1 MRCSPL
7 LLAVA
12 AHALAPPPRAK
23 NLHRRGAVVSEPE
36 TKANARSYA
45 DLTIGVVSES
55 DPSENRVAQTPES
68 LALLVK
74 AGFNAKVASGAG
86 SSAGFSDDMYENIGA
101 QITTEDEAWASDIV
115 TKIAPPSSQEAA
127 KVGDRMLLS
136 MVQPPQNEALMQ
148 QLQEQ
153 GSTVFAM
160 DCIPRLLS
168 RGQAFD
174 ALSSQANLAGFRA
187 VIEAAH
193 AYGRTM
199 AGSMTAAGKL
209 APARVLVLGAGV
221 AGLAAIQTAKNM
233 GAVVLGY
240 DVRPVVQ
247 EQVESMGGQFL
258 KARSRRFEVLRR
270 IVSGRRGRGWF
281 LFRV

>member
-12 AHALAPPPRAK
+12 AHALAPLPRAK
-23 NLHRRGAVVSEPE
+23 HLGRRGAVVSEPE
-36 TKANARSYA
+36 TKTSGRSYA
-45 DLTIGVVSES
+45 DLTIGVVAES

-74 AGFNAKVASGAG
+74 AGFHAKVASGAG
-86 SSAGFSDDMYENIGA
+86 AAAGFSDDMYKNIGA
-101 QITTEDEAWASDIV
+101 QIVPEEEAWASDIV

-127 KVGDRMLLS
+127 KVGDRTLLS

-148 QLQEQ
+148 QLQDQ

-199 AGSMTAAGKL
+199 AGSMTAAGRL
-209 APARVLVLGAGV
+209 RRPGRCLHLTMPWVVLVSILSAFR
-221 AGLAAIQTAKNM
+221 AA
-233 GAVVLGY
+233 
-240 DVRPVVQ
+240 
-247 EQVESMGGQFL
+247 
-258 KARSRRFEVLRR
+258 
-270 IVSGRRGRGWF
+270 
-281 LFRV
+281 

>member
-12 AHALAPPPRAK
+12 AHALAPLPRAK
-23 NLHRRGAVVSEPE
+23 HLGRRGAVVSEPE
-36 TKANARSYA
+36 VKSNARSYA
-45 DLTIGVVSES
+45 DLTIGVVAES

-86 SSAGFSDDMYENIGA
+86 AAAGFSDDMYKSIGA
-101 QITTEDEAWASDIV
+101 QITTEEEAWASDIV
-115 TKIAPPSSQEAA
+115 TKIAPPSSAEAA

-136 MVQPPQNEALMQ
+136 MVQPPQNDALMQ

-199 AGSMTAAGKL
+199 AGSMTAAGKSPRL
-209 APARVLVLGAGV
+209 KCCGAFDATRLHLTSMRVVSFPILRYTQA
-221 AGLAAIQTAKNM
+221 
-233 GAVVLGY
+233 
-240 DVRPVVQ
+240 
-247 EQVESMGGQFL
+247 S
-258 KARSRRFEVLRR
+258 SRRPASWCSARAWRASRPSKPPKTWARLC
-270 IVSGRRGRGWF
+270 
-281 LFRV
+281 

>member
-12 AHALAPPPRAK
+12 AHALAPLPRAK

-36 TKANARSYA
+36 TKSNARSYA
-45 DLTIGVVSES
+45 DLTIGVVAEA

-86 SSAGFSDDMYENIGA
+86 AAAGFSDDMYENIGA
-101 QITTEDEAWASDIV
+101 QVVSEDDAWASDIV

-127 KVGDRMLLS
+127 KVGDRTLLS
-136 MVQPPQNEALMQ
+136 MVQPPQNDALMQ

-199 AGSMTAAGKL
+199 AGSMTAAGKS
-209 APARVLVLGAGV
+209 P
-221 AGLAAIQTAKNM
+221 
-233 GAVVLGY
+233 
-240 DVRPVVQ
+240 
-247 EQVESMGGQFL
+247 
-258 KARSRRFEVLRR
+258 RFEVLRCL
-270 IVSGRRGRGWF
+270 RRDSSS
-281 LFRV
+281 

>member
-7 LLAVA
+7 LLAVT
-12 AHALAPPPRAK
+12 AHALAPLPRAK
-23 NLHRRGAVVSEPE
+23 NLGRRGAVVSEPE
-36 TKANARSYA
+36 TKSGARSYA
-45 DLTIGVVSES
+45 DLTIGVVPES
-55 DPSENRVAQTPES
+55 DPTENRVAQTPES

-86 SSAGFSDDMYENIGA
+86 ASAGFADDMYKNIGA
-101 QITTEDEAWASDIV
+101 QITTEDEAWAADIV
-115 TKIAPPSSQEAA
+115 TKIAPPSPSEAA
-127 KVGDRMLLS
+127 KIQDRTLLS

-148 QLQEQ
+148 QLQDQ

-199 AGSMTAAGKL
+199 AGSMTAAGKS
-209 APARVLVLGAGV
+209 R
-221 AGLAAIQTAKNM
+221 
-233 GAVVLGY
+233 
-240 DVRPVVQ
+240 RPVVWRCLHFMQ
-247 EQVESMGGQFL
+247 TTRLHQTRPWV
-258 KARSRRFEVLRR
+258 VLFS
-270 IVSGRRGRGWF
+270 IPST
-281 LFRV
+281 FRAA

>member
-1 MRCSPL
+1 MRFSPL

-12 AHALAPPPRAK
+12 AHALAPLPRAK
-23 NLHRRGAVVSEPE
+23 NLGRRGAVVSEPE
-36 TKANARSYA
+36 VKSNARSYA
-45 DLTIGVVSES
+45 DLTIGVVPES
-55 DPSENRVAQTPES
+55 DPTENRVAQTPES

-86 SSAGFSDDMYENIGA
+86 ASAGFADDMYKAIGA

-115 TKIAPPSSQEAA
+115 TKIAPPSPSEAA
-127 KVGDRMLLS
+127 KIQDRTLLS
-136 MVQPPQNEALMQ
+136 MVQPPQNDELMK

-199 AGSMTAAGKL
+199 AGSMTAAGRSRR
-209 APARVLVLGAGV
+209 PAVLRCLH
-221 AGLAAIQTAKNM
+221 AIDATRLHLTMKW
-233 GAVVLGY
+233 VV
-240 DVRPVVQ
+240 
-247 EQVESMGGQFL
+247 SFL
-258 KARSRRFEVLRR
+258 ILSAFRARSRLDAYHTQATSWTRSSSLTAATT
-270 IVSGRRGRGWF
+270 
-281 LFRV
+281 

>member
-12 AHALAPPPRAK
+12 AHALAPLPRAK
-23 NLHRRGAVVSEPE
+23 NLGRRGAVVSEPE
-36 TKANARSYA
+36 TKAGNARSYA
-45 DLTIGVVSES
+45 DLTIGVVAEA
-55 DPSENRVAQTPES
+55 DPAENRVAQTPES

-74 AGFNAKVASGAG
+74 AGFNAKVASNAGA
-86 SSAGFSDDMYENIGA
+86 SAGFSDDMYKNIGA
-101 QITTEDEAWASDIV
+101 QIVPEDEAWASDIV
-115 TKIAPPSSQEAA
+115 TKIAPPSPSEAS

-148 QLQEQ
+148 QLQDQ

-240 DVRPVVQ
+240 DVRPVVK
-247 EQVESMGGQFL
+247 EQVSDS
-258 KARSRRFEVLRR
+258 A
-270 IVSGRRGRGWF
+270 
-281 LFRV
+281 

>member
-12 AHALAPPPRAK
+12 AHALAPLPRAK
-23 NLHRRGAVVSEPE
+23 NLGRRGAVVSEPE
-36 TKANARSYA
+36 TKAGNARSYA
-45 DLTIGVVSES
+45 DLTIGVVPES
-55 DPSENRVAQTPES
+55 DPTENRVAQTPES

-74 AGFNAKVASGAG
+74 AGFNAKVASNAGAA
-86 SSAGFSDDMYENIGA
+86 AGFSDDMYKNIGA
-101 QITTEDEAWASDIV
+101 QITTEDEAWAADIV
-115 TKIAPPSSQEAA
+115 TKIAPPSPAEAA
-127 KVGDRMLLS
+127 KVGDRTLLS
-136 MVQPPQNEALMQ
+136 MVQPPQNEELMK
-148 QLQEQ
+148 QLQDQ

-247 EQVESMGGQFL
+247 EQVSDS
-258 KARSRRFEVLRR
+258 A
-270 IVSGRRGRGWF
+270 
-281 LFRV
+281 